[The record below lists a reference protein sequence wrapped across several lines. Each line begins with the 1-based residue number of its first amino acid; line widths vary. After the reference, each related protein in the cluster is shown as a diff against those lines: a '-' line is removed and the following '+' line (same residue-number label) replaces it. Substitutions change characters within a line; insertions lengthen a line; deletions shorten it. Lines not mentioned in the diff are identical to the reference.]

1 MNLPFVE
8 QKSARTHIYILI
20 WTFFILAFS
29 LPLPAQDGALNQ
41 MILQNEHIRLTV
53 QVQQG
58 RIQSEKITAL
68 QNQAAFFNGAFPV
81 LESDGDFALNVMW
94 TDWQAP
100 GMKNNA
106 ENPVLLTQKDF
117 RMVHSKNTEQNGTKK
132 LVLAFTGKNIPLI
145 VSLTY
150 RLEPGDFFIKKQ
162 LSVRD
167 TTYGFHF
174 LRRIYP
180 LSSMLQG
187 NFTVIKTGGFG
198 QPVALRNERGGCFF
212 GLEYP
217 AAENSAEQSGN
228 AKKILCS
235 VEIGKKIEV
244 KPIESGWA
252 VMALTP
258 PGLEKLWFSKY
269 LERIRIRPL
278 RPYTLYNSWYDL
290 RSAEYPKVP
299 ATNVM
304 NEKNVLHI
312 IDLIKTNFVEKNN
325 IHLDAFVLDDGWDV
339 YRSNWQLRTVQF
351 PNGFKP
357 IVQKLKTM
365 GTDLGVW
372 FGPTGGYSF
381 RNKRIDWM
389 GKHGYEVVGKD
400 VGNNNRMLCLAGKQ
414 YSRLLKK
421 RTTDFVDKDGVR
433 FFKWDGIQF
442 SCSEPDHGHPV
453 GIYSRRAVLDTL
465 IALTGA
471 VRAKHPDV
479 YLNITS
485 GTWLSPWWVQY
496 ANQIWM
502 SGGDYGYSDVPSVS
516 RRDAAMTYR
525 DIVLYQDFKVNDFW
539 MPIANLMT
547 HGIIKGN
554 LQTLGAKEP
563 IDKFTNNAL
572 LYFARGV
579 SMWELYISPDIL
591 SADEWSAIS
600 KSLHWAKENFDIL
613 KHTEMAGGNPGA
625 KEAYAYV
632 HFNGNKGIIAA
643 RNPFIEKKELKLTL
657 AEKYNLNPQARNL
670 VLERIYPT
678 RWIDPQLHR
687 AGDPLTLH
695 LEGFE
700 TAVYQLYPL
709 NEAGEPLL
717 AGAIFNAN
725 VQGTRE
731 TIQIVQSN
739 GDVRLLNPETVQTAM
754 LNGKPVLPQKLNI
767 PTKKG
772 SGKISDV
779 RFRKVKSNWL
789 QAGFTVP
796 ETHKNARFLLLLEQ
810 TSNTTEKTFPQV
822 EMLRSGQK
830 LNVQAENQDGRWAW
844 YSVQIPNGKTDLQI
858 ELKPQRKS
866 WQGKASGWVITKESP
881 AGQTLI
887 LTTGKR
893 IIPRAL
899 PPKPWPNGAMSRTDK
914 LGSAELNVR

>member
-1 MNLPFVE
+1 MNLPFVA
-8 QKSARTHIYILI
+8 QKSVRTHIYILI
-20 WTFFILAFS
+20 WTFFILIFS
-29 LPLPAQDGALNQ
+29 QPLLAQDSALNQ
-41 MILQNEHIRLTV
+41 MTLQNEHIRLTV
-53 QVQQG
+53 QVRQG
-58 RIQSEKITAL
+58 HIKSEKITAL
-68 QNQAAFFNGAFPV
+68 QDQNAFFNGVLPV
-81 LESDGDFALNVMW
+81 LQSDGDFALNVMW

-100 GMKNNA
+100 GKKNNA
-106 ENPVLLTQKDF
+106 ENPALLTKNDF
-117 RMVHSKNTEQNGTKK
+117 RMVHSKNTIQNGIKE
-132 LVLAFTGKNIPLI
+132 LVIEFKGKNIPLI
-145 VSLTY
+145 ATLTY
-150 RLEPGDFFIKKQ
+150 RLAPGDFFIKKQ

-180 LSSMLQG
+180 LSSAMQG

-198 QPVALRNERGGCFF
+198 QPVALRDKQGGYFF

-217 AAENSAEQSGN
+217 AAQNVAEQSGN
-228 AKKILCS
+228 GKKIRCS
-235 VEIGKKIEV
+235 VEIGKKIEA
-244 KPIESGWA
+244 KPIESGWT

-269 LERIRIRPL
+269 LECIRIKPL

-299 ATNVM
+299 ETNVM

-312 IDLIKTNFVEKNN
+312 IDLIKTNFVDKNN

-357 IVQKLKTM
+357 IVQKLKTI

-421 RTTDFVDKDGVR
+421 RTTDFVNKDGVR

-465 IALTGA
+465 IALTRA

-600 KSLHWAKENFDIL
+600 KSLHWAKENFEIL

-632 HFNGNKGIIAA
+632 HCNGNKGIIAA

-687 AGDPLTLH
+687 AGDRLTLH

-709 NEAGEPLL
+709 NEASEPLL
-717 AGAIFNAN
+717 AGAVFNAR
-725 VQGTRE
+725 VQGNKE
-731 TIQIVQSN
+731 TIQIVRHSEE
-739 GDVRLLNPETVQTAM
+739 VRLLNPETVQTAV
-754 LNGKPVLPQKLNI
+754 LNGKPVTPRNLNFK
-767 PTKKG
+767 PT
-772 SGKISDV
+772 SGIKNISGV
-779 RFRKVKSNWL
+779 TFRKVNDSGL
-789 QAGFTVP
+789 LAGFTISK
-796 ETHKNARFLLLLEQ
+796 TDKDARFLLLLEQ
-810 TSNTTEKTFPQV
+810 TSEPAENAFPQV
-822 EMLRSGQK
+822 EMVRSGQK
-830 LNVQAENQDGRWAW
+830 LDVQAENQDGRWAW
-844 YSVQIPNGKTDLQI
+844 YSVPIPVGKTELQI
-858 ELKPQRKS
+858 DLKAQKKS
-866 WQGKASGWVITKESP
+866 WRGKASGWVISRQLP
-881 AGQTLI
+881 AGETLV
-887 LTTGKR
+887 LTTGTKMVA
-893 IIPRAL
+893 RAL
-899 PPKPWPNGAMSRTDK
+899 PPKPWPNGGLSRTEK
-914 LGSAELNVR
+914 LGSMEVIVR